1 MKNIQIITA
10 LNDEIWYTYAAKSIE
25 TWPWQVTIYREGA
38 LSEPLWDEWRRNA
51 KLIEG
56 ASFKKTAVRFSHKV
70 QSQIHALH
78 NSSADIV
85 IWIDADVT
93 FVRAPT
99 DDELHRVLPTDDE
112 VVTYLDRSQVHIGY
126 QLGMWAETGWLAW
139 NLRHPALGNFL
150 SLWERMYLDNLLW
163 DLPQWHDAWVW
174 DWLRQLTK
182 LPARSISQNSKN
194 SDVWPDSLL
203 GEWSYHHKGPRK
215 INIVEDEKVVD
226 TKSSSPVVLGR
237 EILLNRKVGVFIP
250 RIDLS
255 WDLIEPE
262 KGVKSPALKEDTLQV
277 RLHWKAF
284 TARLANALERI
295 GLDVEVYEWPA
306 WKISATEI
314 QRTGVGFAFVPHHC
328 DRDFECGKVKICYY
342 MQEYFRW
349 VFVVDPMGW
358 SASSSAYP
366 FDIKSMKPK
375 RKGVFQEY
383 RRRLAAGELTSKFNQ
398 LSRRSR
404 WSLMRSRE
412 IPIGKYVF
420 FPLQI
425 PTDQAIRYFSDYSEE
440 EVVTAVIQWSKKS
453 GVPVVFK
460 PHPVSQE
467 AMANFEQQVRAAGCY
482 WSTAHVHDLSA
493 YAAAVFTINSG
504 VGFEALFHLKPVV
517 TFGRAEYDAVTTHG
531 QPDRLDEAWAACI
544 GTRIDDLE
552 KNYGRFVDWFLSA
565 YAVDLSHPVDSN
577 KRLKEIASSVRS
589 KILNEE

>member
-1 MKNIQIITA
+1 MQNIEIITTV
-10 LNDEIWYTYAAKSIE
+10 NDELWNAYASKSIS
-25 TWPWQVTIYREGA
+25 TWPWQVTIYKEGA
-38 LSEPLWDEWRRNA
+38 LSEPAWDEWRRNA
-51 KLIEG
+51 KAIEG
-56 ASFKKTAVRFSHKV
+56 TSFKKTAVRFSHKV
-70 QSQIHALH
+70 QSQIHALR

-93 FVRAPT
+93 FMRPPT
-99 DDELHRVLPTDDE
+99 DDELQRVLPTGDE
-112 VVTYLDRSQVHIGY
+112 VVTYLDRSRVQVGN

-139 NLRHPALGNFL
+139 NPRHPALGKFL
-150 SLWERMYLDNLLW
+150 LLWERMYLDNLLW

-174 DWLRQLTK
+174 DWLRRLTK
-182 LPARSISQNSKN
+182 LPARSVSQNSEN

-203 GEWSYHHKGPRK
+203 GAWSYHHKGPRK
-215 INIVEDEKVVD
+215 ETLVEGKEVVG
-226 TKSSSPVVLGR
+226 KQSLLPVVLSR
-237 EILLNRKVGVFIP
+237 ATLNKKVGVFIP
-250 RIDLS
+250 RIDLA
-255 WDLIEPE
+255 WDLTAPE
-262 KGVKSPALKEDTLQV
+262 AGVKRPSLTEDALQV

-284 TARLANALERI
+284 TARLANVLERK

-306 WKISATEI
+306 WRISATEI
-314 QRTGVGFAFVPHHC
+314 ERAGVGFAFVPHRC
-328 DRDFECGKVKICYY
+328 DRDFERGDVPILFY

-404 WSLMRSRE
+404 WSLIRSRE

-440 EVVTAVIQWSKKS
+440 EVVTAVIQWSKQS

-460 PHPVSQE
+460 PHPVSQK
-467 AMANFEQQVRAAGCY
+467 AMANFEQQVCAAGCY
-482 WSTAHVHDLSA
+482 WSTAHVHDLA
-493 YAAAVFTINSG
+493 AHAAAVFTINSG
-504 VGFEALFHLKPVV
+504 VGFEALFHLKPIV
-517 TFGRAEYDAVTTHG
+517 TFGRTEYDAVTIRG
-531 QPDRLDEAWAACI
+531 QPDRLDEAWAAC
-544 GTRIDDLE
+544 TALKVDDLE
-552 KNYGRFVDWFLSA
+552 KNYGQFIDWFLST
-565 YAVDLSHPVDSN
+565 YAVDLSHPVDSD
-577 KRLKEIASSVRS
+577 KRLKEIASSVRAAVS
-589 KILNEE
+589 NEN